1 MLKHHSNK
9 HQEEEG
15 EISFTMKIIKQ
26 HKSSFSRQTHEAVM
40 IEMMDKGNILNSK
53 GGFNRCSIP
62 RLVVMVGDR
71 EHEDR
76 DQGGGG
82 SPLTEDNVEIVL

>member
-1 MLKHHSNK
+1 MSTLSQAETSHMLKHHFNK

-40 IEMMDKGNILNSK
+40 IEMINTVRSLPNDIIKAN
-53 GGFNRCSIP
+53 
-62 RLVVMVGDR
+62 
-71 EHEDR
+71 
-76 DQGGGG
+76 
-82 SPLTEDNVEIVL
+82 